1 MNGKKLSRHEML
13 KAMTKIKTEQTL
25 NRNQLQTVKNTINI
39 FTKTEEKHEQKL
51 TDAINACND
60 LIESA
65 TNDDEQLA
73 LCAIVCNHLITSF
86 ETIETQ
92 EKVRTMITELGR
104 GVSYVQLLK

>member
-1 MNGKKLSRHEML
+1 MEKLKNEKK
-13 KAMTKIKTEQTL
+13 L
-25 NRNQLQTVKNTINI
+25 NRNQLQTVKNTIDI

-65 TNDDEQLA
+65 ANDDEQLA
-73 LCAIVCNHLITSF
+73 LCAIVCNHLIKSF